1 MEGTHKDH
9 RVQLVAPQR
18 TTQKSH
24 CMSESTVQM
33 FFELQQLRAV
43 PTVVGSLFHSHHPLV
58 QNLLL
63 IPNLTLAFEAA

>member
-1 MEGTHKDH
+1 
-9 RVQLVAPQR
+9 
-18 TTQKSH
+18 
-24 CMSESTVQM
+24 MSESTVQM
-33 FFELQQLRAV
+33 FLELQQLRAV